1 MAQIIDGN
9 LEPLAEVQGALLVV
23 EVLHAPHPKL
33 LGLLLVGGEHL
44 TAHTQK
50 EGSQHTLREEPRT
63 QENPVPPLCLLSKPG
78 KKWLGTTGSNGER
91 GCHEEVQRRAR
102 AANAYEPF
110 FLRASRH
117 IPD

>member
-1 MAQIIDGN
+1 
-9 LEPLAEVQGALLVV
+9 VV

-50 EGSQHTLREEPRT
+50 EGSQHTFREEPEPRT
-63 QENPVPPLCLLSKPG
+63 QENPVPPLCLVSKPG
-78 KKWLGTTGSNGER
+78 KSGWETTGSNGER

-102 AANAYEPF
+102 EANAYAPL
-110 FLRASRH
+110 FLRASGH